1 MKFRYNV
8 YDDTCGVAVY
18 ARGILGFEH
27 VPSVGEHGH
36 HELRR
41 ATARESRVVRR
52 ASRNTVVVDDGS
64 ELF

>member
-36 HELRR
+36 HELQS
-41 ATARESRVVRR
+41 ATVRGVCCAREACVEKRVPRH
-52 ASRNTVVVDDGS
+52 SCC
-64 ELF
+64 